1 MPRFIELT
9 FMTSENE
16 IGLRNVSMLIKIIL
30 EIRKKYILKIMPLM
44 FVCE

>member
-9 FMTSENE
+9 CMTSENE
-16 IGLRNVSMLIKIIL
+16 IGLRNLSMLIKIIL

-44 FVCE
+44 FVYE